1 MLTQAAAPIPVMS
14 RHRMIELHNL
24 CNGVPLRIAVE
35 PNLPFNAS
43 NIAAHGTREERR
55 GLMTGVATAEEQKAA
70 EQVVAR
76 SANCTT
82 FCIAATMCLVVLAVI
97 TMTTV
102 LYVRVEYLI
111 DQGSA
116 KLMPFLDAS
125 LKDVASV
132 LDNGA
137 TMSRHVSSMT
147 EQGENLLST
156 SVPRLIAM
164 LNQTQRLMGKFEH
177 FSSQPSI
184 NIGMG

>member
-1 MLTQAAAPIPVMS
+1 MTDAPS
-14 RHRMIELHNL
+14 LEDL
-24 CNGVPLRIAVE
+24 
-35 PNLPFNAS
+35 
-43 NIAAHGTREERR
+43 
-55 GLMTGVATAEEQKAA
+55 KAA
-70 EQVVAR
+70 NQVVAR

-82 FCIAATMCLVVLAVI
+82 FCIAATMCLVVLTVI

-102 LYVRVEYLI
+102 MYVRVEYLI
-111 DQGSA
+111 DQGSS
-116 KLMPFLDAS
+116 KIMPFIDAG

-147 EQGENLLST
+147 EQGETLLST